1 MILYLATI
9 CLNLTSNQCTMQEP
23 LLTLFSTN
31 GETHSPSI
39 PLLMEQSFHDLAP
52 SPSLHQS
59 SSHIINEA
67 RHPSFINLIANL
79 SITKAKIIHR
89 SRSAPSILF
98 THTKVD
104 FHESFE
110 HIHAYKSSTLL
121 ARLCFIIVLL
131 YVAVGVTVYMIS
143 GSFKGTT
150 TFGPVD
156 AVYFTVVTLSTI
168 GYGDIVPDSIFTKM
182 FTCGFILVGFGFI
195 GFMLNELVLYICDT
209 HEAFLLSMM
218 DENRYKK
225 ILRTCMVDEE
235 KGRMRIRTKVCV
247 ASVVVIVC
255 IAIGT
260 ITAHFVEDLNWADS
274 FYLSI
279 TSVTTVGYGDFSFKT
294 LAGRCFAILWLLV
307 STLAVARA
315 FLYLADYSL
324 QKKSREMAKRVLQK
338 KITLSD
344 LAAADL
350 DNDGSI
356 SKSDFVIYKLKQMGK
371 ITEIDILQIS
381 KQFDSLDLGMYG
393 KITLAGLMETV

>member
-1 MILYLATI
+1 
-9 CLNLTSNQCTMQEP
+9 MQEP

-39 PLLMEQSFHDLAP
+39 PLLKEQSFHDLAP
-52 SPSLHQS
+52 SPSFHQS

-79 SITKAKIIHR
+79 SIAKAKIIHR

-98 THTKVD
+98 TNMKVD
-104 FHESFE
+104 FHEPFE
-110 HIHAYKSSTLL
+110 NRPAYKSSTLL

-131 YVAVGVTVYMIS
+131 YLAVGVTVYMIS

-150 TFGPVD
+150 TFRPVD

-168 GYGDIVPDSIFTKM
+168 GYGDIVPDTIFTKM

-195 GFMLNELVLYICDT
+195 GFMLSELVVYICDT

-225 ILRTCMVDEE
+225 ILRTYMVNEE
-235 KGRMRIRTKVCV
+235 KGRMRIRTKVCI

-315 FLYLADYSL
+315 FLYLADYSM
-324 QKKSREMAKRVLQK
+324 QKRSREMAKRVLQK

-371 ITEIDILQIS
+371 ITEIDIQRIS
-381 KQFDSLDLGMYG
+381 KQFDSLDHGMYG

>member
-1 MILYLATI
+1 
-9 CLNLTSNQCTMQEP
+9 MQEP
-23 LLTLFSTN
+23 LL
-31 GETHSPSI
+31 ETHSPSI
-39 PLLMEQSFHDLAP
+39 TLLKQQSFNDLAP
-52 SPSLHQS
+52 SPSFHQS
-59 SSHIINEA
+59 SSNIINEA

-79 SITKAKIIHR
+79 SIAKTKIIHR

-98 THTKVD
+98 TDKKVD
-104 FHESFE
+104 FHEPFE
-110 HIHAYKSSTLL
+110 NRPAYKSSTLL
-121 ARLCFIIVLL
+121 VWLCLVIVLL
-131 YVAVGVTVYMIS
+131 YLAVGVTVYMIS

-150 TFGPVD
+150 TFRPVD

-168 GYGDIVPDSIFTKM
+168 GYGDIVPDTIFTKM

-195 GFMLNELVLYICDT
+195 GFMLNELVVYICDT

-225 ILRTCMVDEE
+225 ILTTYMVDEE

-247 ASVVVIVC
+247 ASIVVIVC

-324 QKKSREMAKRVLQK
+324 QKRSRDMAKRVLQK

-381 KQFDSLDLGMYG
+381 KQFDSLDHGIYG
-393 KITLAGLMETV
+393 KITLADLMETV